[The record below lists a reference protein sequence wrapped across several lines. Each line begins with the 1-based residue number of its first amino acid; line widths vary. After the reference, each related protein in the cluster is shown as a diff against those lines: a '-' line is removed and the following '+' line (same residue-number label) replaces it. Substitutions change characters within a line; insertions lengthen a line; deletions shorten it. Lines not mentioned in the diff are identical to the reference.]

1 MGFKQA
7 EFNQNG
13 QLVGGYA
20 KLWSIKFNQKYADVR
35 ISISKKNKQTNE
47 YETEFARY
55 VRFIG
60 HAFQRLCNIYP
71 TLNFVQTTNQ
81 NGDVICEAPK
91 NNGGKANPPTIRLR
105 NVDVTNKYDKDKK
118 TEYVNCLV
126 YEFDLVEEQK
136 NNIPNGIPFNNV
148 SQNNIP
154 NNIPMQNSGIP
165 FNSAQQNVPIPQ
177 NDGVPF
183 NNAPQNNGVPF
194 NGNSLPTNEVDN
206 DIISDDGVPF

>member
-7 EFNQNG
+7 EYNQNG
-13 QLVGGYA
+13 NLVGGYA
-20 KLWSIKFNQKYADVR
+20 KMWSIKFNQKYADVR
-35 ISISKKNKQTNE
+35 ISISRKNKQTNE

-91 NNGGKANPPTIRLR
+91 NNEGKSNPPTIRLR
-105 NVDVTNKYDKDKK
+105 NVDVTNKYDKEKK

-126 YEFDLVEEQK
+126 YEFDLVEEQQQ
-136 NNIPNGIPFNNV
+136 NSIPNGIPFNNV
-148 SQNNIP
+148 PQ
-154 NNIPMQNSGIP
+154 NNIPMQNNGIP
-165 FNSAQQNVPIPQ
+165 FSNTQQNVPASQ
-177 NDGVPF
+177 NNGMPF
-183 NNAPQNNGVPF
+183 NNVPQGNGVPF
-194 NGNSLPTNEVDN
+194 NGAINEGDN

>member
-13 QLVGGYA
+13 NLVGGYA
-20 KLWSIKFNQKYADVR
+20 KMWSIKFNQKYADVR
-35 ISISKKNKQTNE
+35 ISISRKNKQTNE

-60 HAFQRLCNIYP
+60 HAYQRLCNIYP

-105 NVDVTNKYDKDKK
+105 NVDVTNKYDKEKK

-126 YEFDLVEEQK
+126 YEFDLVEEQQQ
-136 NNIPNGIPFNNV
+136 NSIPNGIPFNYAP
-148 SQNNIP
+148 Q
-154 NNIPMQNSGIP
+154 NNIPMQNNGIP
-165 FNSAQQNVPIPQ
+165 FSNTQQNVPASQ
-177 NDGVPF
+177 NNGMPF
-183 NNAPQNNGVPF
+183 NNVPQSNDVPF
-194 NGNSLPTNEVDN
+194 NGATNEGDN